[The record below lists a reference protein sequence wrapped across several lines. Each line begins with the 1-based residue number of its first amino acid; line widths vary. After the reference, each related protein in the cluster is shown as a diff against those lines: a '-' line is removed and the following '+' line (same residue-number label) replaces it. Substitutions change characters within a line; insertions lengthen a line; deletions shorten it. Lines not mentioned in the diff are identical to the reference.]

1 LLVSGYGS
9 GFIVPQ
15 RSERYKAQNASSAL
29 TAREGT
35 VMSMQRCWHCAA
47 ALAFIT
53 LVSIACANAEDWPT
67 RPVKIVVAFGA
78 GGTADELGRLLGS
91 ELSETFHQQFFVENR
106 PGNSGSIGSALVAR
120 SAADGYTLLI
130 GGAGPLLV
138 APAVNPN
145 ITYDTIKDFSHIA
158 VIVADTFMLAVTR
171 NSGAKSLG
179 DLIKIGKDSPV
190 ACGSVGTGSQGD
202 LLQHLITQQVGLNL
216 TIVPYKSAAEIT
228 TDMLG
233 GHLPCALQTAIGFGE
248 WIKSGNIIPIAIAG
262 AERLPAFADVPTFA
276 ELGFPNVI
284 GVAWFWLAGPRDM
297 PPDIVDRLNREV
309 RRIVQLPK
317 TREFFA
323 ADSLLT
329 KDADVGATEA
339 LIVDEVAKW
348 GKVAKQVG
356 YTTQ

>member
-1 LLVSGYGS
+1 M
-9 GFIVPQ
+9 I
-15 RSERYKAQNASSAL
+15 
-29 TAREGT
+29 
-35 VMSMQRCWHCAA
+35 MQRCWLCPMAFTFI
-47 ALAFIT
+47 ALLSAS
-53 LVSIACANAEDWPT
+53 VCSHAEDWPAK
-67 RPVKIVVAFGA
+67 PVKIVVAFGA
-78 GGTADELGRLLGS
+78 GGTADELGRLLAP
-91 ELSETFHQQFFVENR
+91 ELSSAFHQQFFVENR

-120 SAADGYTLLI
+120 SVADGYTLLV

-145 ITYDTIKDFSHIA
+145 ISYDTIKDFSHIA
-158 VIVADTFMLAVTR
+158 VIVADTFMLAVTPTA
-171 NSGAKSLG
+171 GAKSLG
-179 DLIKIGKDSPV
+179 DLIRLGKDSPI

-202 LLQHLITQQVGLNL
+202 LLQHLIAREAGLNL

-233 GHLPCALQTAIGFGE
+233 GHLPCALQTAIGFAE
-248 WIKSGNIIPIAIAG
+248 WVKSGSIVPIAIAG

-284 GVAWFWLAGPRDM
+284 GVAWFWLAGPRGI
-297 PPDIVDRLNREV
+297 PPDIVDKLNREV

-317 TREFFA
+317 MTKFFA
-323 ADSLLT
+323 EDSLLA

-348 GKVAKQVG
+348 AKVAKDIG
-356 YTTQ
+356 YSMQ